1 MEIKI
6 YKNEKDKICFKLN
19 DVEYEFKYESFDILI
34 DTFYN
39 NDVEIKYQADEDL
52 DEYKKLIEG
61 IINGARTDDYR
72 AAVIEAKKSKEE
84 LEKVNNVE

>member
-19 DVEYEFKYESFDILI
+19 EVEYEFKYESFDTLI
-34 DTFYN
+34 ETFYN
-39 NDVEIKYQADEDL
+39 NDVEIKYQVDEDL

-61 IINGARTDDYR
+61 IIKGSRTKDYR
-72 AAVIEAKKSKEE
+72 TAVLEATRAKEA
-84 LEKVNNVE
+84 LEKVDNVE

>member
-19 DVEYEFKYESFDILI
+19 EVEYEFKYESFDTLI
-34 DTFYN
+34 ETFYN
-39 NDVEIKYQADEDL
+39 NDVEIKYQVDEDL

-61 IINGARTDDYR
+61 IINGSRTEDYR
-72 AAVIEAKKSKEE
+72 TAVLEATRAKEA
-84 LEKVNNVE
+84 LEKVDNVE